1 MLSRNTNKATLQH
14 YIKTE
19 NKQEISVIKRVV
31 RINHKISEDDMFN
44 IKRPFPKHFTIIICT
59 QNIKEK
65 TQQGHVC
72 DEYIP
77 VQAVETFVV
86 ASMFPI

>member
-1 MLSRNTNKATLQH
+1 
-14 YIKTE
+14 
-19 NKQEISVIKRVV
+19 
-31 RINHKISEDDMFN
+31 MFI
-44 IKRPFPKHFTIIICT
+44 IKRPFPKHFFIIICT

-86 ASMFPI
+86 ASMFPIWPTYSVSFSTILWAAFLEF